1 MSKREQFYV
10 GELTI
15 AGTSPATEG
24 KATILKQYREYI
36 TGTLSP
42 GALTSG
48 VPVNVAAGGAT
59 LADITTADKVIA
71 VIKPVADAAVLYS
84 ASATVSA
91 AGAVQVQ
98 FTGNTGVTPTSGPFR
113 LIVLRS

>member
-24 KATILKQYREYI
+24 KATILKQYREYV
-36 TGTLSP
+36 TASLNP
-42 GALTSG
+42 GALTTG
-48 VPVNVAAGGAT
+48 VPVNVAAGGST
-59 LADITTADKVIA
+59 LADITTSDKVIA
-71 VIKPVADAAVLYS
+71 VIKPAADAAVLYQVYG
-84 ASATVSA
+84 TVSA

-98 FTGNTGVTPTSGPFR
+98 FVGNTGVTPTNGPYR